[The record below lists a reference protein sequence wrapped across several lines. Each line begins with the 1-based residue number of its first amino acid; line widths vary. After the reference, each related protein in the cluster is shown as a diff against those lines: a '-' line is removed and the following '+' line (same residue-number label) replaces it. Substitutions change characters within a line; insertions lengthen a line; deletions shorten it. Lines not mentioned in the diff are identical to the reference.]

1 MHIVVLREAGIIV
14 RVGSNKT
21 GYWKINIYNYGTAHY
36 GGAFLFGNATK
47 RPIPQTTKRPIPLFG
62 IVLLERQGKGVCGDK
77 IATRSDIMAE
87 KGLRHVI

>member
-1 MHIVVLREAGIIV
+1 MHFVFLREAGIIV

-47 RPIPQTTKRPIPLFG
+47 RPIPQTTTQQIPFS
-62 IVLLERQGKGVCGDK
+62 EQYYWKG
-77 IATRSDIMAE
+77 RE
-87 KGLRHVI
+87 KVFAVTKLQQEVT